1 MPQFLQKLN
10 FSFVQCYVDIVRLS
24 YDRLMVSPFI
34 CSYLSFPGCFSVIL
48 AGAAVCMHTIHDAC
62 VQIISIH
69 RFLAFSSNVYKLVC
83 SIQLH
88 LRAKRNK
95 VSIKRESPQ
104 GIKAFKMA
112 WWLTVTSV
120 KLRTFGKFH
129 PCRKTCYMQ
138 LR

>member
-1 MPQFLQKLN
+1 MPQFLQKRNL
-10 FSFVQCYVDIVRLS
+10 SFVQCCVDIVMLS
-24 YDRLMVSPFI
+24 YDHLMVSPFI
-34 CSYLSFPGCFSVIL
+34 CSYLSFPACFSVIL
-48 AGAAVCMHTIHDAC
+48 AGAAVCIHTIHNTC

-88 LRAKRNK
+88 LRGERNE
-95 VSIKRESPQ
+95 VCVKRESPP

-112 WWLTVTSV
+112 CWLTVTSV
-120 KLRTFGKFH
+120 KLFTFGKFH
-129 PCRKTCYMQ
+129 PCRKTCYTQ